1 MKLVLLFDAATRLT
15 FTGLGCWGH
24 KYSIA
29 KVVDGVYTELAHS
42 GVASEVQVGRWYTVT
57 AVVVGGNLEMIVD
70 GVKILQV
77 QDASHPT
84 GAVGFR
90 TFSSTMQVE
99 QIIVQSLGIAPDIET
114 LYFNVFFEDDVYVIE
129 TYSNSVVSN
138 LSFNQTLKQLSL
150 RVDGTAE
157 TSGFCKIAFPEELMS
172 GEFAIYMD
180 KLPLFEGTDYDE
192 SINGTHYLFSIS
204 YEHSSHVIDIYSTV
218 AVPDFAGWLFLPFL
232 IFATL
237 LAFTFRKRLKRRHY
251 QKP

>member
-29 KVVDGVYTELAHS
+29 KVVDGVYTELANS

-57 AVVVGGNLEMIVD
+57 AFVVGGNLEMIVD

-99 QIIVQSLGIAPDIET
+99 QIIV
-114 LYFNVFFEDDVYVIE
+114 
-129 TYSNSVVSN
+129 
-138 LSFNQTLKQLSL
+138 
-150 RVDGTAE
+150 
-157 TSGFCKIAFPEELMS
+157 
-172 GEFAIYMD
+172 
-180 KLPLFEGTDYDE
+180 
-192 SINGTHYLFSIS
+192 
-204 YEHSSHVIDIYSTV
+204 
-218 AVPDFAGWLFLPFL
+218 
-232 IFATL
+232 
-237 LAFTFRKRLKRRHY
+237 
-251 QKP
+251 